1 VIWRGFCFVGRARA
15 PLPGPV
21 PAAQTQGQ
29 RSSRRAA
36 FSCSGLCA
44 RLCIWLIKDHRSNRI
59 RSEKQSV
66 WLERACMDSSLVH
79 SLMVFFFLILIPYV
93 SGRWVYASLRT
104 VLGIAGIFTGGV
116 FLIFTSYRW
125 LVQET
130 SLFDASMRGG
140 GQALILACLFLL
152 HVWVTKNK

>member
-1 VIWRGFCFVGRARA
+1 
-15 PLPGPV
+15 
-21 PAAQTQGQ
+21 
-29 RSSRRAA
+29 
-36 FSCSGLCA
+36 
-44 RLCIWLIKDHRSNRI
+44 
-59 RSEKQSV
+59 
-66 WLERACMDSSLVH
+66 MDSSLVH